1 MRAEAHPEKIPE
13 PDGHAV
19 IEVEEFIER
28 LCLLGADRGPRC
40 LPRKQRDHQ
49 ILMKSIVM
57 LMENDRFYTEREI
70 NAVLRAWSRDAA
82 PAIDSD
88 HVTLRRL
95 LVDYGHL
102 ERTPDGSEYRIG
114 FPPRP
119 VAFDLEIDDI
129 DLRSTIAAYVDQARR
144 KAAEGR

>member
-1 MRAEAHPEKIPE
+1 MI
-13 PDGHAV
+13 D
-19 IEVEEFIER
+19 VEEFIER
-28 LCLLGADRGPRC
+28 LCLLGADRGPRRF
-40 LPRKQRDHQ
+40 PRKQRDRQ

-57 LMENDRFYTEREI
+57 GMDSRRFYTEREI
-70 NAVLRAWSRDAA
+70 NAVLHTWNRNVA

-95 LVDYGHL
+95 LVDYRHL
-102 ERTPDGSEYRIG
+102 ERTADGTEYRVG

-129 DLRSTIAAYVDQARR
+129 DLRSTIAAYIDQARR
-144 KAAEGR
+144 KAARTRPRDAR